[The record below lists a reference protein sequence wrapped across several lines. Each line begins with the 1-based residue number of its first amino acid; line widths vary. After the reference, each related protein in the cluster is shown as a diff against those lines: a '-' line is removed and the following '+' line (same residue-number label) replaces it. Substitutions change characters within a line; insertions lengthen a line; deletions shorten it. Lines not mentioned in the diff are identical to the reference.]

1 MDRKSNRKLR
11 LCLDPKPLSKALK
24 RPIYPIPLVDD
35 LLPRLGK
42 AKVFT
47 VCDAKNGFWQ
57 LELDEPSSHL
67 TTMVTPFGRYRW
79 CRLPFGL
86 PASPEL
92 LQEKLD
98 RAIEGLG
105 LEGIFAIFVI
115 LIIGEGDTME
125 EAEKC
130 MMSD

>member
-1 MDRKSNRKLR
+1 M
-11 LCLDPKPLSKALK
+11 A
-24 RPIYPIPLVDD
+24 
-35 LLPRLGK
+35 
-42 AKVFT
+42 
-47 VCDAKNGFWQ
+47 
-57 LELDEPSSHL
+57 
-67 TTMVTPFGRYRW
+67 TPFGRYRW

-86 PASPEL
+86 SASPEL
-92 LQEKLD
+92 LFQEKLD